1 MKIEL
6 AIYTAQEGYSW
17 QPGTSIDLETLKAY
31 KARIGK
37 FPSPDAPGF
46 PFGGVFLAGNKVVFY
61 RYHVAKKIDFRG
73 RDALY
78 CVLGVVAKDKAAE
91 IDSKA
96 LFALPQFAAPMQPF
110 PTEAELP
117 TSPRSPV
124 PDWLKNLDDHSLDV
138 RILGTLDDLRCEV
151 KQELTKKPE
160 SPKPIEVAPM
170 PTVKP
175 EPSPNDKTEEA
186 PSAPKEDPEA
196 RKERDEKPIKSP
208 LPCHN
213 PPMPCYKNVFVVI
226 TGLVA
231 VFLFT
236 VVFALL
242 LTISSCVRSRGV
254 ETGKSGRRDLGTKTA
269 KVVRQGNVT
278 SNVAAKGS
286 MPHNATPKAKLDEAN
301 LRK

>member
-1 MKIEL
+1 MKIDL
-6 AIYTAQEGYSW
+6 AVYTAQEGYSW
-17 QPGTSIDLETLKAY
+17 QPGTSVDLESLKAY

-46 PFGGVFLAGNKVVFY
+46 PFGGVFLDGNKVVFY

-91 IDSKA
+91 IDPKA

-160 SPKPIEVAPM
+160 PSTI
-170 PTVKP
+170 KP
-175 EPSPNDKTEEA
+175 EPSPNVGTKKV

-196 RKERDEKPIKSP
+196 RKERDEKPIKLP
-208 LPCHN
+208 MPCHK

-254 ETGKSGRRDLGTKTA
+254 ETGKSDRHDLGTKTA
-269 KVVRQGNVT
+269 DVVRQGNVT

-286 MPHNATPKAKLDEAN
+286 IPHNATPKAKQDEPQIE
-301 LRK
+301 R